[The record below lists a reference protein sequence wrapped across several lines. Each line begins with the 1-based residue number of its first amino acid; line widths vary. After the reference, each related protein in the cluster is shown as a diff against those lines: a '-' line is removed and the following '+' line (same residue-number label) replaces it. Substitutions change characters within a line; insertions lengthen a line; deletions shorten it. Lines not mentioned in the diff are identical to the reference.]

1 MQFKYM
7 DFTDF
12 FDSINLNEGDL
23 SFDYKA
29 NHFANSI
36 DFYENQNLTNYNIA
50 ILGVGE
56 ERNAYDNFGCS
67 LAPNNVRKYLYRL
80 TSLNGASK
88 IIDLGNLKIGSTTQ
102 DTYFALSSIL
112 EDLIKNNILPIIIGG
127 SQDLTYANFLAY
139 KNLEQTV
146 NLVTVDS
153 KFDLGVPDEELNS
166 QNFLTKIILHQ
177 PNFLFNY
184 SNVGYQ
190 SYFIDKDEND
200 LMNKLFFDTY
210 RLGQVQKNI
219 EEVEPIVRNAD
230 ILSFDMS
237 AIRQSEAPGNRN
249 ASPNGFYGEQACQIT
264 RYAGLSDKLTSIGFY
279 ELNPEEDNNG
289 QSAHSVAQ
297 MIWYF
302 IDGVNY
308 RKKDFPVGSRKNYLK
323 YMVNIQDGKNE
334 VVFYKSDKSERW
346 WMDVPYP
353 SHKKI
358 KYERHLLIPCSY
370 EDYQTA
376 CNNEVPDRWWQTF
389 QKLL

>member
-12 FDSINLNEGDL
+12 FEPINLNEGDL
-23 SFDYKA
+23 NFDYKA
-29 NHFANSI
+29 NQFANSI
-36 DFYENQNLTNYNIA
+36 DFYENQDLTNYNIA
-50 ILGVGE
+50 IIGVGE
-56 ERNAYDNFGCS
+56 ERNAYNNFGCS
-67 LAPNNVRKYLYRL
+67 LAPNNVRKHLYRL
-80 TSLNGASK
+80 TSLNGSSK
-88 IIDLGNLKIGSTTQ
+88 IIDLGNLKIGATTQ

-146 NLVTVDS
+146 NIVTVDS
-153 KFDLGVPDEELNS
+153 KFDLGVPDEDLNS

-177 PNFLFNY
+177 PNYLFNY
-184 SNVGYQ
+184 SNIGYQ
-190 SYFIDKDEND
+190 SYFIDKDENE

-230 ILSFDMS
+230 ILSFDIS
-237 AIRQSEAPGNRN
+237 AIRQSEAPGNKN

-289 QSAHSVAQ
+289 QTAHSVAQ

-308 RKKDFPVGSRKNYLK
+308 RKKDFPVGTRKNYLK

-370 EDYQTA
+370 DDYQTA

>member
-1 MQFKYM
+1 M
-7 DFTDF
+7 DFNDF
-12 FDSINLNEGDL
+12 FEPININDGDL
-23 SFDYKA
+23 SFDYKE
-29 NHFANSI
+29 NQFANNI
-36 DFYENQNLTNYNIA
+36 DFYEDQDISNFHIA
-50 ILGVGE
+50 IIGVGE
-56 ERNAYDNFGCS
+56 ERNAFHNKGCS
-67 LAPNNVRKYLYRL
+67 QSPNFVRKHLYRL
-80 TSLNGASK
+80 TAFKNASK
-88 IIDLGNLKIGSTTQ
+88 IIDLGNLKIGATTN

-112 EDLIKNNILPIIIGG
+112 EELIKKNVLPIIIGG

-153 KFDLGVPDEELNS
+153 KFDLGVPDEDLNS

-177 PNFLFNY
+177 PNYLFNY
-184 SNVGYQ
+184 SNIGYQ
-190 SYFIDKDEND
+190 TYFIDKDEND

-230 ILSFDMS
+230 ILSFDVS
-237 AIRQSEAPGNRN
+237 AIRQSEAPGNKN

-279 ELNPEEDNNG
+279 EINPELDNND
-289 QSAHSVAQ
+289 QTSHSVAQ

-302 IDGVNY
+302 IDGYNN
-308 RKKDFPVGSRKNYLK
+308 RKKDFPIGSRKTYLK
-323 YMVNIQDGKNE
+323 YMVNIQEGKNE

-370 EDYQTA
+370 DDYQTA